1 MELPARWFKA
11 ASRTEKGVFSVRD
24 GYIEGYHTERGL
36 FPVRDDSGD
45 ADYDKKLPEA
55 AGPQAEKKGTD
66 RNYLV
71 TTTMTATSFFPES
84 FKAPLDPGL

>member
-1 MELPARWFKA
+1 MVPRL
-11 ASRTEKGVFSVRD
+11 ASRLAVPYSRGPFSIRD
-24 GYIEGYHTERGL
+24 GYIEGYRTERGL